1 MSTSSPTQSSTKRTT
16 STSRGFISYRISQH
30 NLNNRCLQ
38 LNSRP
43 PPLLYR
49 HRNNI
54 IIILFLEV
62 NAMNY
67 NRALRYLL
75 AGALAASAVEA
86 LAPSV
91 VSLSAPSRRLPS
103 SSSSRFY
110 QAAPLDTDAGV
121 YVQNPILDLNP
132 LPEPPCA
139 DSLCLTE
146 ALDAEV
152 DTFASP
158 YDKRYSASDW
168 RHNMVSLPNSGILRE
183 IKGPV
188 GWITAWSTLVSIVY
202 KLCNIGGYGQ
212 VAGKMC
218 LGSTPHSL
226 IASSIGLLLVFR
238 TNSAYQQFRVCLVRS
253 VQCSQLHYVISISHQ
268 LSSCY
273 SLTRRRDEKL
283 GSKYSTHAVI
293 SHECHQSMSARSDQR
308 ESRGSNDY

>member
-1 MSTSSPTQSSTKRTT
+1 MLYTSFALPRSYQDLRLQPAASLDDDHTEIRLLCSSPIISTSSPTQKRTT
-16 STSRGFISYRISQH
+16 STSRGFISYRSIISIIVAS
-30 NLNNRCLQ
+30 
-38 LNSRP
+38 NSTHDH
-43 PPLLYR
+43 LLSSIGIDR
-49 HRNNI
+49 NNNI
-54 IIILFLEV
+54 IIIVFLEV

-238 TNSAYQQFRVCLVRS
+238 TNSAYQQFRVSFVR
-253 VQCSQLHYVISISHQ
+253 YF
-268 LSSCY
+268 
-273 SLTRRRDEKL
+273 
-283 GSKYSTHAVI
+283 
-293 SHECHQSMSARSDQR
+293 
-308 ESRGSNDY
+308 

>member
-1 MSTSSPTQSSTKRTT
+1 
-16 STSRGFISYRISQH
+16 
-30 NLNNRCLQ
+30 
-38 LNSRP
+38 
-43 PPLLYR
+43 
-49 HRNNI
+49 
-54 IIILFLEV
+54 
-62 NAMNY
+62 MNY

-110 QAAPLDTDAGV
+110 QAAPLDTDAGL
-121 YVQNPILDLNP
+121 YVQNPILDLKP
-132 LPEPPCA
+132 LSEPPCA

-188 GWITAWSTLVSIVY
+188 GWITAWSTLVSVVY

-238 TNSAYQQFRVCLVRS
+238 TNSAYQQFRVSFVR
-253 VQCSQLHYVISISHQ
+253 YF
-268 LSSCY
+268 
-273 SLTRRRDEKL
+273 
-283 GSKYSTHAVI
+283 
-293 SHECHQSMSARSDQR
+293 
-308 ESRGSNDY
+308 